1 MVSVSVRQPNIE
13 VAQWAQVTMLLRE
26 TESRA
31 VWSQNLSTHRGL
43 VTLLAT
49 QHLMLSVSGNR
60 EYGRGPGHMGDHHH
74 PNTGQTGLAVLKIM
88 QGCNECL
95 YMNSLTWFR
104 GSSPEALQ

>member
-1 MVSVSVRQPNIE
+1 
-13 VAQWAQVTMLLRE
+13 MLLRE

-31 VWSQNLSTHRGL
+31 AWSQNLSTHQGL
-43 VTLLAT
+43 VTLLAM

-60 EYGRGPGHMGDHHH
+60 EYGRGPGHVGDRHH
-74 PNTGQTGLAVLKIM
+74 PNTGQTDLAVLKIM
-88 QGCNECL
+88 HGCDQCL